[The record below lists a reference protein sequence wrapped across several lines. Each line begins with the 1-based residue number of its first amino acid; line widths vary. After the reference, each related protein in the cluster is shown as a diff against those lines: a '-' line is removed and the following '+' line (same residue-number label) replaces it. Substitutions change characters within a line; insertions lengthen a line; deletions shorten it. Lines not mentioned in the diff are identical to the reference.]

1 MATAEASSNLARYD
15 GVRYGFRARPEGGP
29 GSQDDLRTMYGRTRE
44 QGFGPEVKRRIMLGT
59 YVLSAGYYDAYYLK
73 AQQVRTLLLQDYQ
86 RAFEQVDVVA
96 TPTTP
101 TPAFKFGEKTSDPV
115 QMYLND
121 IFTVSA
127 NLTGLPSISVPCGFS
142 GNHLPIGFQLTGRA
156 FDEATLLRTV
166 DAFQRDTAFHTEAPP
181 IG

>member
-1 MATAEASSNLARYD
+1 
-15 GVRYGFRARPEGGP
+15 
-29 GSQDDLRTMYGRTRE
+29 MYERTRDE
-44 QGFGPEVKRRIMLGT
+44 GFGPEVKRRIMLGT

-73 AQQVRTLLLQDYQ
+73 AQQVRTLLRQDYD
-86 RAFEQVDVVA
+86 RAFQHVDVVA

-101 TPAFKFGEKTSDPV
+101 TPAFRLGEKTADPV

-142 GNHLPIGFQLTGRA
+142 GSSKPGSGTRLPIGLQLTGRA
-156 FDEATLLRTV
+156 FDEATLLRV
-166 DAFQRDTAFHTEAPP
+166 ADAFQRDTTSHTERPP
-181 IG
+181 LAAAGDTPVA

>member
-1 MATAEASSNLARYD
+1 
-15 GVRYGFRARPEGGP
+15 
-29 GSQDDLRTMYGRTRE
+29 
-44 QGFGPEVKRRIMLGT
+44 MLGT

-86 RAFEQVDVVA
+86 RAFERVDVVA

-101 TPAFKFGEKTSDPV
+101 TPAFKLGEKTSDPV

-142 GNHLPIGFQLTGRA
+142 GPGAGSGNRLPIGFQLTGRA
-156 FDEATLLRTV
+156 FDEATLLRAA
-166 DAFQRDTAFHTEAPP
+166 DAYQRDTTFHTEVPP
-181 IG
+181 ID